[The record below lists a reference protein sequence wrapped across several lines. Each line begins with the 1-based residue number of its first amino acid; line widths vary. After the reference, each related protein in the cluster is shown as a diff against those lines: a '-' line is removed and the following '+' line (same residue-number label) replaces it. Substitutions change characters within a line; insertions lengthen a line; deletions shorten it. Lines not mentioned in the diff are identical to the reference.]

1 MKKQEL
7 KQLIKEE
14 ISNITNEGIAAEQDK
29 HYEILSQLSSGKI
42 LGALASLM
50 SIENFNNLMKK
61 VGAKLNIKG
70 Y

>member
-29 HYEILSQLSSGKI
+29 HYETLSQLSSGKI

>member
-1 MKKQEL
+1 MKKSEL

-29 HYEILSQLSSGKI
+29 HYETLSQYSSGKI